1 MNTDPDTDPGPGE
14 QPPAGGVAD
23 SLRAAVER
31 TMKATTGSAQSTA
44 ERAGELV
51 DDVVRRGRGAREQL
65 ARRGQEAGA
74 ELARRGQEATGEVG
88 RRLELLE
95 RRLAELEN
103 RLGDRPA
110 DPQPPPDPYTDPKAE
125 G

>member
-51 DDVVRRGRGAREQL
+51 DDVVRRGRGAR
-65 ARRGQEAGA
+65 GQ
-74 ELARRGQEATGEVG
+74 LARRGQEATGEVG
-88 RRLELLE
+88 RRLEALE

-103 RLGDRPA
+103 SLGDRQA
-110 DPQPPPDPYTDPKAE
+110 DPQPPPDPYPDPKAE